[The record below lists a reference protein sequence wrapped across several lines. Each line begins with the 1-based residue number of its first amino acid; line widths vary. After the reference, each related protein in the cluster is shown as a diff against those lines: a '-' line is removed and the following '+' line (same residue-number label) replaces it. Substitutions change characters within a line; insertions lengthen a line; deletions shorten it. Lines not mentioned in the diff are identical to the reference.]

1 MEKWIPYLLGTI
13 QVFVAVGALPA
24 GLMMIWDPT
33 GSSLGLSLEAL
44 SNSPFDNYLIPG
56 ITLFL
61 VNGIAQLGG
70 AILCFRKHPLH
81 GKLGLLLGI
90 LLMGWIL
97 VQLYLLGLVS
107 SLQVAFFVIG
117 LLEVRLSLYA
127 YRSQHTGEIQ

>member
-1 MEKWIPYLLGTI
+1 MEKWIPYLLGSV

-70 AILCFRKHPLH
+70 AILCFRKHPLY

-97 VQLYLLGLVS
+97 MQLYLLGLVS

-117 LLEVRLSLYA
+117 LLEVRLSLYT
-127 YRSQHTGEIQ
+127 YRSQHTGVNQ